1 MTDKTAEEPEE
12 PVAST
17 EELDTENLS
26 TFYIGFRRKS
36 DHSKTRIIKLDTELD
51 FNYNQFAYLVKQEIP
66 DALPILVRI
75 K

>member
-1 MTDKTAEEPEE
+1 MTDKTMEES
-12 PVAST
+12 VDTT

-36 DHSKTRIIKLDTELD
+36 DPSKTRIIKLDTELK

-66 DALPILVRI
+66 DALPILVRV

>member
-1 MTDKTAEEPEE
+1 MTDKTVEATGT
-12 PVAST
+12 T
-17 EELDTENLS
+17 EELN

-36 DHSKTRIIKLDTELD
+36 APSKVRIIKLDTELK

-66 DALPILVRI
+66 DALPILVRL

>member
-1 MTDKTAEEPEE
+1 MEGT
-12 PVAST
+12 T
-17 EELDTENLS
+17 EEGEKVTEVSSEELS
-26 TFYIGFRRKS
+26 TFYIGFRRKV
-36 DHSKTRIIKLDTELD
+36 DPGKTRIIKLDTELD

>member
-1 MTDKTAEEPEE
+1 MTDETVTSNA
-12 PVAST
+12 

-26 TFYIGFRRKS
+26 TFYIGFRRKA
-36 DHSKTRIIKLDTELD
+36 DPSKTRIIKLDTELK

>member
-1 MTDKTAEEPEE
+1 MTDETVTSNA
-12 PVAST
+12 

-36 DHSKTRIIKLDTELD
+36 DPSKTRIIKLDTELK
-51 FNYNQFAYLVKQEIP
+51 FNYNQFAYLVKQEIQ

>member
-1 MTDKTAEEPEE
+1 MTDKTIEATYP
-12 PVAST
+12 T
-17 EELDTENLS
+17 EELNTENLS
-26 TFYIGFRRKS
+26 TFYIGFRRKV
-36 DHSKTRIIKLDTELD
+36 DTSKTRIIKLDTELD

>member
-1 MTDKTAEEPEE
+1 MTDKTMEES
-12 PVAST
+12 VDTT

-36 DHSKTRIIKLDTELD
+36 DPSKTRIIKLDTELK
-51 FNYNQFAYLVKQEIP
+51 FNYNQFAYLVKQEIQ

>member
-1 MTDKTAEEPEE
+1 MTDKTIEATYP
-12 PVAST
+12 T
-17 EELDTENLS
+17 EELNTENLS
-26 TFYIGFRRKS
+26 TFYIGFRRKV
-36 DHSKTRIIKLDTELD
+36 DPGKIRIIKLDTELN

>member
-1 MTDKTAEEPEE
+1 MTDKTAEE

-36 DHSKTRIIKLDTELD
+36 DPGKTRIIKLDTELK
-51 FNYNQFAYLVKQEIP
+51 FNYNQFAYLVKQEIT

>member
-1 MTDKTAEEPEE
+1 MTDETVTSNA
-12 PVAST
+12 
-17 EELDTENLS
+17 EELDTENIS

-36 DHSKTRIIKLDTELD
+36 DTSKTRIIKLDTELK

>member
-1 MTDKTAEEPEE
+1 MTDETVTAT
-12 PVAST
+12 T
-17 EELDTENLS
+17 EELDTENIS

-36 DHSKTRIIKLDTELD
+36 DPSKTRIIKLDTELK
-51 FNYNQFAYLVKQEIP
+51 FNYNQFAYLVKQEIQ

>member
-1 MTDKTAEEPEE
+1 MTDETVTAT
-12 PVAST
+12 T

-36 DHSKTRIIKLDTELD
+36 DPSKTRIIKLDTELK
-51 FNYNQFAYLVKQEIP
+51 FNYNQFAYLVKQEIQ

>member
-1 MTDKTAEEPEE
+1 MTDKTMEES
-12 PVAST
+12 VDTT

-36 DHSKTRIIKLDTELD
+36 DPSKTRIIKLDTELK

-66 DALPILVRI
+66 DALQILVRI

>member
-1 MTDKTAEEPEE
+1 MTDETTEES
-12 PVAST
+12 VGNT

-26 TFYIGFRRKS
+26 TFYIGFRRKA
-36 DHSKTRIIKLDTELD
+36 DPSKTRIIKLDTELK
-51 FNYNQFAYLVKQEIP
+51 FNYNQFAYLVKQEIT

>member
-1 MTDKTAEEPEE
+1 MQETTDE
-12 PVAST
+12 VNVVT
-17 EELDTENLS
+17 EENPSEELS
-26 TFYIGFRRKS
+26 TFYIGFRRRS
-36 DHSKTRIIKLDTELD
+36 EPSKTRIIKLDTELK

>member
-1 MTDKTAEEPEE
+1 MTDKTIEATYP
-12 PVAST
+12 T
-17 EELDTENLS
+17 EELNTENLS
-26 TFYIGFRRKS
+26 TFYIGFRRKA
-36 DHSKTRIIKLDTELD
+36 DPDKTRIIKLDTELD

>member
-1 MTDKTAEEPEE
+1 MTDKTIEATYP
-12 PVAST
+12 T
-17 EELDTENLS
+17 EELNTENLS
-26 TFYIGFRRKS
+26 TFYIGFRRKV
-36 DHSKTRIIKLDTELD
+36 DPSKTRIIKLDTELD

>member
-1 MTDKTAEEPEE
+1 MTDKTIEATYP
-12 PVAST
+12 T
-17 EELDTENLS
+17 EELNTENLS
-26 TFYIGFRRKS
+26 TFYIGFRRKA
-36 DHSKTRIIKLDTELD
+36 DPGKIRIIKLDTELD

>member
-1 MTDKTAEEPEE
+1 MTDKTMEES
-12 PVAST
+12 VDTT

-36 DHSKTRIIKLDTELD
+36 DPSKTRIIKLDTELK

>member
-1 MTDKTAEEPEE
+1 MTDKTAEE

-36 DHSKTRIIKLDTELD
+36 DPGKTRIIKLDTELD

-66 DALPILVRI
+66 DTLPILVRV